1 MTEIEK
7 IFSKMAAVA
16 VEDKETITCPRFPFR
31 EPIKD
36 LFDPRKSEVIVTP
49 FTQRCAR
56 KDLVFS
62 WFNVV
67 YLATAKILF
76 SREDHSRIY
85 LAPIRTYTPQ
95 NCYPLPAAILHA
107 CCFLLFLIKH
117 F

>member
-7 IFSKMAAVA
+7 IFGKIAAVA
-16 VEDKETITCPRFPFR
+16 VEDKERITCPRFLFR

-36 LFDPRKSEVIVTP
+36 LFDPRKSEVTVSP
-49 FTQRCAR
+49 SNRRCAR
-56 KDLVFS
+56 KDPVFS

-67 YLATAKILF
+67 YPATAKILF
-76 SREDHSRIY
+76 SREDYSRIY

-95 NCYPLPAAILHA
+95 NCYPLPAAILHT
-107 CCFLLFLIKH
+107 CYFLLFLIKY